1 MLRQKFFA
9 MVCFTLWAAVI
20 TEAAPWMGELTIRDE
35 RVWPNGRPGNYGMV
49 HYFVDEAKNEDIPFD
64 VTVQVFADGHP
75 ASEVQVEVFSNV
87 NRRDHAKVWEAADE
101 AGQAKSYYMTFPMTH
116 VGRSGSNDVYKTTL
130 SARRTGAYRLT
141 ARFRIGHGPWQ
152 WHNDFRAGGQLQR
165 DCAIVVS
172 PRKVLNLAM
181 YEANPFVVE
190 ASEGGQPNS
199 AVRSRILL
207 IMTTMAMTRAI

>member
-1 MLRQKFFA
+1 MR
-9 MVCFTLWAAVI
+9 
-20 TEAAPWMGELTIRDE
+20 LTIRDE

-49 HYFVDEAKNEDIPFD
+49 HYFGRRSENEDIPFD

-87 NRRDHAKVWEAADE
+87 NRRPITLRYGKLLTRLAK
-101 AGQAKSYYMTFPMTH
+101 QKSYYMTFPMTH

-141 ARFRIGHGPWQ
+141 ARFRYWPWPWQ

-190 ASEGGQPNS
+190 ASEGAAQQ
-199 AVRSRILL
+199 RSTFEDFTDHDHDGCDPFNLTFIRQTLDS
-207 IMTTMAMTRAI
+207 TRCG